1 MYINAYKTPTFTHKH
16 TWFPPPPDKCVF
28 ACVCACVHVYVRE
41 HKQALQAKF
50 IAAPRYQGSKDGYVF
65 KNAVR
70 GLYVYVCMCIF
81 PSLFS
86 AVFSTLFCDVFRLH
100 LGQSLLRHY
109 SCAIK
114 VCIKALLRSL
124 LRRY

>member
-1 MYINAYKTPTFTHKH
+1 MHTKHPHSHINTPG
-16 TWFPPPPDKCVF
+16 FPPPPDKCVF

-70 GLYVYVCMCIF
+70 GLYVYVCMCLF
-81 PSLFS
+81 PYLFS
-86 AVFSTLFCDVFRLH
+86 AVFSTLFVM
-100 LGQSLLRHY
+100 Y
-109 SCAIK
+109 SGYI
-114 VCIKALLRSL
+114 
-124 LRRY
+124 